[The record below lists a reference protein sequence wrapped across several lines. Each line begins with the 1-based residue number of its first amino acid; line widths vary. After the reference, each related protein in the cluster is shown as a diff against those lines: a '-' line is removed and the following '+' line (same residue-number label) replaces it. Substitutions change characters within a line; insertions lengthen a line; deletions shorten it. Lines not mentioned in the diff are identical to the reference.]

1 MRELQET
8 STKSRLQGLVWVFLH
23 IIFESGLH
31 NLLPLTSFCFPFL
44 LKVHFFL
51 KVSNTFVYLSCLGD
65 WKIKV
70 CKREEWKEPEKIR
83 RFRKNE
89 AQLKSLNH
97 TQLNTPNKEEVAQV
111 YLQYFQRLWI
121 KPQWPLSQRIPSLYH
136 NDSLVL
142 GLTRNPFIDKRLN
155 WKVGK
160 CIQDNIPPGRN
171 SFLCSPSKQY

>member
-1 MRELQET
+1 MREVQEET

-70 CKREEWKEPEKIR
+70 CKREEWKELEKIR
-83 RFRKNE
+83 RFGKNE
-89 AQLKSLNH
+89 VQLKSLNH
-97 TQLNTPNKEEVAQV
+97 TQLNTPNREEVAQV
-111 YLQYFQRLWI
+111 DLWNFRRLWI
-121 KPQWPLSQRIPSLYH
+121 KSQWPLSQK
-136 NDSLVL
+136 
-142 GLTRNPFIDKRLN
+142 F
-155 WKVGK
+155 
-160 CIQDNIPPGRN
+160 PPLITMTLWLQEDWPQIHSQINTKLKGREMH
-171 SFLCSPSKQY
+171 LKQHFSG

>member
-8 STKSRLQGLVWVFLH
+8 STKSRLQGLIWVFLH
-23 IIFESGLH
+23 MIFESGLH

-51 KVSNTFVYLSCLGD
+51 KFSNTFVYLSCLGD

-89 AQLKSLNH
+89 AQFKSKSHAVEHSKLRRGSPGLPTILPEALNKI
-97 TQLNTPNKEEVAQV
+97 PM
-111 YLQYFQRLWI
+111 
-121 KPQWPLSQRIPSLYH
+121 PLSQRIPSLYH
-136 NDSLVL
+136 NNSLVL
-142 GLTRNPFIDKRLN
+142 GLIRNPFTD
-155 WKVGK
+155 
-160 CIQDNIPPGRN
+160 
-171 SFLCSPSKQY
+171 